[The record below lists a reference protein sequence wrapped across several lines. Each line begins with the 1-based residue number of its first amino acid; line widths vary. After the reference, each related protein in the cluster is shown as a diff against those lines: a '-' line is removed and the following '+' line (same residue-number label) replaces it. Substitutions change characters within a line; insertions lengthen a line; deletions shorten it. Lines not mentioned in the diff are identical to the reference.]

1 MQIVWR
7 VKEVYYGIV
16 QVENES
22 IDRCVR
28 ENFYAP
34 GAQGGGAKS
43 LRLRTADYRL
53 QNGGLKCRLSDR
65 ERLVK
70 SKFQNGRLCGG
81 SLQPY
86 VGGNLKVFPVSW

>member
-1 MQIVWR
+1 MQIFWG

-28 ENFYAP
+28 ENFYAL
-34 GAQGGGAKS
+34 GAQDWGAKS

-53 QNGGLKCRLSDR
+53 QNGGLKCRLSVKCGVQTKGTKMQTADY
-65 ERLVK
+65 RL
-70 SKFQNGRLCGG
+70 FN
-81 SLQPY
+81 
-86 VGGNLKVFPVSW
+86 